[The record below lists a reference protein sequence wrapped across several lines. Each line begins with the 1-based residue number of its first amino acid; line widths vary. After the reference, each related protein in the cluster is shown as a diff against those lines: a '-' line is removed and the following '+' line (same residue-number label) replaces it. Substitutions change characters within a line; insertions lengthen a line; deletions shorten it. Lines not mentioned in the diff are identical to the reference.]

1 MATCDKI
8 AVFPVGGWWKERK
21 HLEKY
26 EEKTRYS
33 LIISI
38 STPEID
44 AEGNKIDIYTPV
56 INKLEIEPEIQ
67 LEI

>member
-1 MATCDKI
+1 MLK
-8 AVFPVGGWWKERK
+8 V
-21 HLEKY
+21 
-26 EEKTRYS
+26 
-33 LIISI
+33 I